1 LKGDYLKIFATYY
14 ILNISYQTQ
23 PENIT
28 MKKIQ
33 RERTPLYISDA
44 KKCASQMVRE
54 SLAEILAGTY
64 QTPSPEEMTS
74 ILKRDFDHS
83 FDEFLARRKIV
94 RSHLDW
100 SEDQIETEIEMQ
112 KRRFEDEL
120 GVNLR
125 VAALNTIEEIEKLI
139 TSLNNAIKKWKIEY
153 L

>member
-1 LKGDYLKIFATYY
+1 M
-14 ILNISYQTQ
+14 N
-23 PENIT
+23 
-28 MKKIQ
+28 KIQ

-44 KKCASQMVRE
+44 KKCARQMVRE
-54 SLAEILAGTY
+54 SLAEILAATY
-64 QTPSPEEMTS
+64 QTPSPEEMIS

-83 FDEFLARRKIV
+83 FDEFMARRKIM

-100 SEDQIETEIEMQ
+100 SEDQIEYEMEVQ
-112 KRRFEDEL
+112 KRRFENEL

-139 TSLNNAIKKWKIEY
+139 TSLNNAIKKWKIEN

>member
-1 LKGDYLKIFATYY
+1 M
-14 ILNISYQTQ
+14 N
-23 PENIT
+23 
-28 MKKIQ
+28 KIQ

-44 KKCASQMVRE
+44 KKSARQMVRE
-54 SLAEILAGTY
+54 SLAEICAATY
-64 QTPSPEEMTS
+64 QTPSPEEMIS

-83 FDEFLARRKIV
+83 FDEFMARRKIM

-100 SEDQIETEIEMQ
+100 SEDQIEGEIEIQ
-112 KRRFEDEL
+112 KRRFENEL

-139 TSLNNAIKKWKIEY
+139 TSLNNAIKKWKIEN